1 MKTKDKEKMVEALQ
15 SKSEAKLIAKEY
27 VEKEAELLKEL
38 EKLDRFGEVC
48 NCNDVEIIR
57 TIHEGELPE
66 ISTYCLNCGG
76 YIEEY

>member
-38 EKLDRFGEVC
+38 EKLNRFGEVC
-48 NCNDVEIIR
+48 NCEDSDIIR
-57 TIHEGELPE
+57 VINESDYPE